1 MTPQELKNIMDF
13 IKNDPEAIKRTNSYL
28 SEILPD
34 SLGWAGWIRNVRYF
48 APEFWM
54 DLNVEGYKKLGLGD
68 KDFVKTM
75 DEYNKNLSEENY
87 KFICGGIAEATAKV
101 INDEIRAGNPLFKN
115 LKDVRPD
122 HRVLNDFYH
131 TATKFTDKEGKTFVL
146 DYHATLNIDNP
157 KVYPSFEDWEK
168 GINGRTAEEY
178 FKEHSTSDNR
188 FKVSP
193 NESLNLNLGF
203 NEILDEIR
211 ENVQKLKN
219 NINRA

>member
-34 SLGWAGWIRNVRYF
+34 SLGWTGWLRNVRYF

-75 DEYNKNLSEENY
+75 DDYYKNLSDENY
-87 KFICGGIAEATAKV
+87 KLICGGIAEATAKV
-101 INDEIRAGNPLFKN
+101 IKDEINAGNPLFKN
-115 LKDVRPD
+115 LKDVSPD
-122 HRVLNDFYH
+122 HRTLDGWDH
-131 TATKFTDKEGKTFVL
+131 TATKFTDNEGKTFVL
-146 DYHATLNIDNP
+146 DYHETLNIDNP

-168 GINGRTAEEY
+168 GKNGRTAEEY
-178 FKEHSTSDNR
+178 FKEHSTSNNG
-188 FKVSP
+188 FNESP
-193 NESLNLNLGF
+193 NENLNLSF
-203 NEILDEIR
+203 NVILDEIR

-219 NINRA
+219 NINGN